1 MQREMF
7 DLVERFVVL
16 NETARQ
22 MLLANG
28 SPATKLSLNRLGLS
42 QSDAARKPSPDAQ
55 PTRRPVRFG
64 FVGRLHPSKGVT
76 ELVRA
81 AISLPRACEFSLEIR
96 GPAPDEFTRAY
107 AGELREQA
115 AGDPRVMFPD
125 AVSSREIPDVLARLD
140 ALIIPSMWFEN
151 GPTIALES
159 MAVGTPIVASRVG
172 NLAEII
178 EDRVTGRLVPPGDVG
193 ALAAVL
199 SSIADDPA
207 GSHRSVAPSSSNAT
221 HDGRRDGRLSVDVRR
236 VSVEVQ
242 VPYHQEDHVT
252 QAVDDGAE
260 AARLKTFWNSRY
272 SDFSLSESGWKGAG
286 EDLNHLIYSCK
297 LQALERSLQALHL
310 RPRETFTVLD
320 AGCGQGFFPRFYNA
334 AFPSASYV
342 GIDISERAVEHLRA
356 SPLKGEFHVADLT
369 TWRHPEGKK
378 FDVVQSFEVLDMI
391 LDDDAFVRAIGNL
404 ARQMDDGGAMLV
416 TAALLE
422 SAFMRGNYLRYRSAQ
437 FWMDTL
443 KTFNLKVVSS
453 RPMYYWLPAGGPTNR
468 YLRFVITRLGVRVM
482 YVLDR
487 VAMALHLPRPRGSGP
502 DCRMELLTIKRQE
515 P

>member
-1 MQREMF
+1 M
-7 DLVERFVVL
+7 
-16 NETARQ
+16 
-22 MLLANG
+22 
-28 SPATKLSLNRLGLS
+28 
-42 QSDAARKPSPDAQ
+42 
-55 PTRRPVRFG
+55 
-64 FVGRLHPSKGVT
+64 
-76 ELVRA
+76 
-81 AISLPRACEFSLEIR
+81 
-96 GPAPDEFTRAY
+96 
-107 AGELREQA
+107 
-115 AGDPRVMFPD
+115 
-125 AVSSREIPDVLARLD
+125 
-140 ALIIPSMWFEN
+140 
-151 GPTIALES
+151 
-159 MAVGTPIVASRVG
+159 
-172 NLAEII
+172 
-178 EDRVTGRLVPPGDVG
+178 
-193 ALAAVL
+193 
-199 SSIADDPA
+199 
-207 GSHRSVAPSSSNAT
+207 
-221 HDGRRDGRLSVDVRR
+221 
-236 VSVEVQ
+236 Q
-242 VPYHQEDHVT
+242 VPYDPEDHVT

-310 RPRETFTVLD
+310 RPREIFTVLD

-468 YLRFVITRLGVRVM
+468 YLRFATTRLGVRVM

-487 VAMALHLPRPRGSGP
+487 VAMALHLPRPRGCGP